1 MQKIYKLS
9 VSVVLIT
16 FLSLALAACGENI
29 STILPATT
37 TTTQSATTSVATTTQ
52 NAATSASTIQATT
65 IASTTTQNTTTLQA
79 ITTANSTTNPTT
91 TAVSQ
96 SQNTKNFEHVLI
108 IVLENT
114 DFSTAMANSYLAQ
127 LAKSGTLLTNY
138 FAITHPSYPNYL
150 AMIGGSTFGQ
160 TDDGQEDLDK
170 TNLADLMEAAG
181 ITWKAYAEALPAK
194 NCYTGTQTGTYVRKH
209 EPFASFVDV
218 QKDPQRCAKI
228 VNSDQLQSDAASGNL
243 PQYMFFAPDLNDDG
257 HDTGVKYS
265 ANWLKTFLPTLQQS
279 PAISKDTLVIITFDE
294 GTNGST
300 NQIYTL
306 LLGQM
311 VKAGATNNTR
321 YDHYSLLRTVEDN
334 FGLPTLGREDS
345 KAKAFSDI
353 WVK

>member
-1 MQKIYKLS
+1 MRKIYKFL
-9 VSVVLIT
+9 VLVVLAT
-16 FLSLALAACGENI
+16 VLSLVLAACGEN
-29 STILPATT
+29 TPTAVPPTT
-37 TTTQSATTSVATTTQ
+37 AIANTTTQ
-52 NAATSASTIQATT
+52 NAATSITATQATT
-65 IASTTTQNTTTLQA
+65 TAITQASTTSSTTIIQNPTTLQA
-79 ITTANSTTNPTT
+79 TTTANPTT
-91 TAVSQ
+91 TAASQ
-96 SQNTKNFEHVLI
+96 SQNTKNFDHVLI

-114 DFSTAMANSYLAQ
+114 DFSTAMANPYLSQ
-127 LAKSGTLLTNY
+127 LTIRGTLLSNY

-150 AMIGGSTFGQ
+150 AMVGGSTFGQ

-170 TNLADLMEAAG
+170 TNLVDLMEAAG

-194 NCYTGTQTGTYVRKH
+194 SCYTGVQTGTYVRKH

-218 QKDPQRCAKI
+218 QTNPQRCAKI
-228 VNSDQLQSDAASGNL
+228 VNSDQLQKDAASGNL

-265 ANWLKTFLPTLQQS
+265 ANWLKNFLPTLEQNS
-279 PAISKDTLVIITFDE
+279 AISKDTLIIITFDE
-294 GTNGST
+294 GTNGSS

-306 LLGQM
+306 LLGPM
-311 VKAGATNNTR
+311 VKAGNSTSIR
-321 YDHYSLLRTVEDN
+321 YDHYSLLRTIEDN

>member
-1 MQKIYKLS
+1 MQKIYKLFIS
-9 VSVVLIT
+9 AVLVT
-16 FLSLALAACGENI
+16 LLSLALAACGENT
-29 STILPATT
+29 STAVPATT
-37 TTTQSATTSVATTTQ
+37 TTQSVATNASTTTQ
-52 NAATSASTIQATT
+52 NAATSASSIQVTT
-65 IASTTTQNTTTLQA
+65 IASTTTQNTSTPQA
-79 ITTANSTTNPTT
+79 TTTATPTT
-91 TAVSQ
+91 TVASQ

-114 DFSTAMANSYLAQ
+114 DFSTAMANPYLSQ
-127 LAKSGTLLTNY
+127 LTIRGTLLNNY

-181 ITWKAYAEALPAK
+181 ITWKAYAEGLPATA
-194 NCYTGTQTGTYVRKH
+194 CFTGTQTGTYVRKH

-218 QKDPQRCAKI
+218 QKNPQRCAKI
-228 VNSDQLQSDAASGNL
+228 VNASQLQRDAATGNL

-265 ANWLKTFLPTLQQS
+265 ANWLKNFLPTLEQNS
-279 PAISKDTLVIITFDE
+279 AISKDTLIIITFDE
-294 GTNGST
+294 GTNGSN

-311 VKAGATNNTR
+311 VKAGATNSTR

-334 FGLPTLGREDS
+334 FGLPTLGREDA